1 MGSKPDSDVNPSTG
15 PRLTGRKVASPAAGA
30 IAAATT
36 GAATVPP
43 IAAPTPT
50 VTTLRKPRR
59 VDPFV

>member
-1 MGSKPDSDVNPSTG
+1 MGLNPDSEVNRSTG
-15 PRLTGRKVASPAAGA
+15 PRLAGRKVSSPAAGA
-30 IAAATT
+30 IAPATAGTATT
-36 GAATVPP
+36 PP